1 MINALEISKSTS
13 QSQPVSSLDL
23 LQPKMESVANGKGRY
38 SYEATLKAA
47 QQVNWRIEDII
58 GGEKRLD
65 FSKRLMPESLARV
78 ETLSFLN
85 ADEKR
90 ILNQIRGNAYL
101 CIFGLVEEFI
111 VPFVLDQVRPQLHDD
126 DYRVRALLQFA
137 SEEAKHIQLFKRFRT
152 EFEQGFGTD
161 CAVIGPPEAIAQA
174 VLAHDP
180 LAVAL
185 TVLHIEWMVQRHYV
199 DSVRDDQDLDSQF
212 KSLLKHHWLEEV
224 QHAKLDTLMVA
235 AMKDTY
241 TDSQIDAAV
250 EEYLEIGGLL
260 DGGLKQQV
268 QFDLDAFTRATG
280 RKLNEKETDEFSRVQ
295 LQANRWTYLG
305 SAMTHE
311 RVLETFESLSP
322 KARLRIEQIAPA
334 FC

>member
-1 MINALEISKSTS
+1 MINALEISKSS
-13 QSQPVSSLDL
+13 RQSQPVSPDL
-23 LQPKMESVANGKGRY
+23 LQTKVEKVANGKGRY

-65 FSKRLMPESLARV
+65 FSKRFMPESLARV
-78 ETLSFLN
+78 ETLNFLT

-111 VPFVLDQVRPQLHDD
+111 VPFVLDQCRPQLHDN

-137 SEEAKHIQLFKRFRT
+137 SEEAKHIQLFKRFR
-152 EFEQGFGTD
+152 EDFEQGFGYD

-174 VLAHDP
+174 VLSHVP
-180 LAVAL
+180 LGVAL
-185 TVLHIEWMVQRHYV
+185 TILHIEWMVQRHYV
-199 DSVRDDQDLDSQF
+199 DSVRDDLDLDPQF
-212 KSLLKHHWLEEV
+212 KSLLKHHWMEEV
-224 QHAKLDTLMVA
+224 QHAKLDTLMIE
-235 AMKDTY
+235 AMAETY
-241 TDSQIDAAV
+241 SETEIDSAV
-250 EEYLEIGGLL
+250 EEYLEIGGFI

-280 RKLNEKETDEFSRVQ
+280 RTLNEEETNEFLRLQ

-311 RVLETFESLSP
+311 RVLETLENLSP
-322 KARLRIEQIAPA
+322 KARKRIEQIAPA